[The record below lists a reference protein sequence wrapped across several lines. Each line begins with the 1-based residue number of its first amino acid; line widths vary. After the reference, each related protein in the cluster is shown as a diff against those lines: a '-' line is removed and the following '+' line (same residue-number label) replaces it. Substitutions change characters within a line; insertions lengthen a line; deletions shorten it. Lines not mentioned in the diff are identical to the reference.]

1 MYVKAGGWCRP
12 KAVGAMIAVLTATIF
27 ASAVPSTVSA
37 TTPDVL
43 VRPALQSARAPTSVM
58 LAVTRA
64 DKRIVAVGERGIAL
78 WSDDEGKTWQQAQ
91 VPVSVSLTNV
101 RFADAKHGWAV
112 GHSGVVL
119 RSDDGGA
126 TWSKQL
132 DGIQAAQLMLA
143 AAKAG
148 LPGAGRDSGTAVA
161 NAERLIKEGPGKPFL
176 DVYAFDAQRALIVG
190 AFGLAYTT
198 QDGGATWA
206 PALDRIDNPQ
216 GKHLYAVTAQGKGYV
231 IAGEMGAVL
240 SSIDGGN
247 DFTSLTTPYEGSY
260 FGALEGAA
268 GTMIVYGLRGNV
280 YWSNDAG
287 ANWKKSVLGTT
298 GTITAGL
305 RLASGKIVL
314 LDDGGRVLASDD
326 DGRHFTLAP
335 VAQSAPYTGVVQTS
349 DGSLVLSGV
358 RGMTRVAFDGS
369 AKAKT
374 P

>member
-12 KAVGAMIAVLTATIF
+12 KVAGAMFGVVVMAAVM
-27 ASAVPSTVSA
+27 SAAMPSTA
-37 TTPDVL
+37 IGATPDVL
-43 VRPALQSARAPTSVM
+43 DRPALQSSRAPMSVM

-126 TWSKQL
+126 TWRKQL
-132 DGIQAAQLMLA
+132 DGVQAAQLMLA

-148 LPGAGRDSGTAVA
+148 LPGAGRDAGTAVG
-161 NAERLIKEGPGKPFL
+161 NAERLVKEGPGKPFL
-176 DVYAFDAQRALIVG
+176 DVYAFDAQTALIVG
-190 AFGLAYTT
+190 AFGLAFTT
-198 QDGGATWA
+198 QDGGTTWA
-206 PALDRIDNPQ
+206 PALDRLDNPQ
-216 GKHLYAVTAQGKGYV
+216 GKHLYAITAQGTRYV

-240 SSIDGGN
+240 SSTDSGHS
-247 DFTSLTTPYEGSY
+247 FTPLTTPYEGSY
-260 FGALEGAA
+260 FGALESAPGS
-268 GTMIVYGLRGNV
+268 MVVYGLRGNV
-280 YWSNDAG
+280 FWSDDAG
-287 ANWKKSVLGTT
+287 AHWQKSVLGTT

-305 RLASGKIVL
+305 RLASGKLVL
-314 LDDGGRVLASDD
+314 LDDGGRVLVSDD
-326 DGRHFTLAP
+326 GGRHFTLAP
-335 VAQSAPYTGVVQTS
+335 VPQAAPYTGVVQTS

-369 AKAKT
+369 AKAK
-374 P
+374 